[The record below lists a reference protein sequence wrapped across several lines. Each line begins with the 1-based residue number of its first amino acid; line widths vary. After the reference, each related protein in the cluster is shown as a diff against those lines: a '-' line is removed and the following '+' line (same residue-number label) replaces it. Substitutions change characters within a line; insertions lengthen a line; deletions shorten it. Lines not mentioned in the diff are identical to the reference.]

1 MTSPR
6 TISRLSR
13 ILALIPYVLNREGA
27 EVSEIL
33 ERFGYTEAQLAK
45 DLDTVFVC
53 GLPGYGPGDLME
65 AYIDENAV
73 VIDAADYF
81 ARAPQLTSTEAIS
94 LLAAGMAIITSGQAP
109 KALESAVAKLQKAI
123 VPESSGAL
131 DIDVSGDSSLLGVL
145 RQAAADRKVVRI
157 RYRSL
162 SREEETV
169 REVEPWNVF
178 TTLGNWYM
186 QGHCRMAGGERVFR
200 VDRIRDCGVLNETFE
215 RPTSVPDPGVG
226 YTPSDADVVC
236 EIWLGP
242 RASWVPDYYPVEI
255 IKQDGQGTHVK
266 FSSPDV
272 ELPARLLL
280 RLGESGRLVI
290 GNEVARRVR
299 EIGNA
304 VIARYQ

>member
-13 ILALIPYVLNREGA
+13 ILALIPYVLSREGA

-33 ERFGYTEAQLAK
+33 ERFGYTETQLAK

-65 AYIDENAV
+65 AYIDENEV

-81 ARAPQLTSTEAIS
+81 ARAPRLSSVEAIS
-94 LLAAGMAIITSGQAP
+94 LLAAGMAIVTSGQAP

-123 VPESSGAL
+123 VPESPEAL
-131 DIDVSGDSSLLGVL
+131 DIDVSGESALLGVL
-145 RQAAADRKVVRI
+145 RQAATDRKVVRI

-169 REVEPWNVF
+169 RQVETWNVF
-178 TTLGNWYM
+178 ATLGNWYA
-186 QGHCRMAGGERVFR
+186 QGHCRLADGERVFR
-200 VDRIRDCGVLNETFE
+200 VDRIRDCEVLNETFD
-215 RPTSVPDPGVG
+215 RPVSVPEPGVG
-226 YTPSDADVVC
+226 YTPSDDDVVC

-280 RLGESGRLVI
+280 RLGESGRLI
-290 GNEVARRVR
+290 SGEEVARRAS

-304 VIARYQ
+304 VLARYQ

>member
-1 MTSPR
+1 MTSSR

-13 ILALIPYVLNREGA
+13 ILALIPYVINREGA

-33 ERFGYTEAQLAK
+33 ERFEYTKAQLAR
-45 DLDTVFVC
+45 DLETVFVC

-65 AYIDENAV
+65 AYIDENDV

-81 ARAPQLTSTEAIS
+81 ARAPRLTPTEAIS

-109 KALESAVAKLQKAI
+109 EALESAVAKLQKAI

-131 DIDVSGDSSLLGVL
+131 DIDVSEESSLLGVL
-145 RQAAADRKVVRI
+145 SKAAADRKVVWM

-169 REVEPWNVF
+169 RQVEPWNVF
-178 TTLGNWYM
+178 TTLGNWYV
-186 QGHCRMAGGERVFR
+186 QGHCRLAGGERVFR
-200 VDRIRDCGVLNETFE
+200 VDRIRDCEVLNETFE
-215 RPTSVPDPGVG
+215 RPMNLPDPGVG
-226 YTPSDADVVC
+226 YTPSDDDVVC

-242 RASWVPDYYPVEI
+242 KASWVPDYYPLEI
-255 IKQDGQGTHVK
+255 IKQDASGTHVR

-280 RLGESGRLVI
+280 RLGESGRLI
-290 GNEVARRVR
+290 GGDEVARRVS
-299 EIGNA
+299 EIGTA
-304 VIARYQ
+304 VLARYQ

>member
-13 ILALIPYVLNREGA
+13 ILALIPYVLSGRGA
-27 EVSEIL
+27 GVSEIL
-33 ERFGYTEAQLAK
+33 ERFGYDEAELAR

-65 AYIDENAV
+65 AYIDENTV
-73 VIDAADYF
+73 VIDAGDYF

-109 KALESAVAKLQKAI
+109 KALESAVAKLQQSI
-123 VPESSGAL
+123 VPESSPAF
-131 DIDVSGDSSLLGVL
+131 DIDVSGESPLLGVL
-145 RQAAADRKVVRI
+145 RQAAADRKVARI

-162 SREEETV
+162 SKEEETE

-178 TTLGNWYM
+178 TTLGNWYV
-186 QGHCRMAGGERVFR
+186 QGHCRLAGGERVFR
-200 VDRIRDCGVLNETFE
+200 VDRIRDCELLGQTFH
-215 RPTSVPDPGVG
+215 RPTDVPQPGVG
-226 YTPSDADVVC
+226 YTPSDDDVVC
-236 EIWLGP
+236 EIRLGP
-242 RASWVPDYYPVEI
+242 KASWVPDYYPVEI
-255 IKQDGQGTHVK
+255 IGIDDHGTFIK

-280 RLGESGRLVI
+280 RLGASGRLVK
-290 GNEVARRVR
+290 GPEVARRVR
-299 EIGNA
+299 EIGDA
-304 VIARYQ
+304 ILARYR